1 MPCCSIFI
9 FSIGIRLVLI
19 FQPHCSRA
27 YFSSLV
33 GIAPDPFQ
41 AAAPQFCSASSC
53 LDFRGLDFSVD
64 LSSHL
69 VFCFGSLLRDF
80 SPSSVFGAGLQSSIP
95 SSVSTGC
102 FWSRC
107 WRAII
112 QFLLLFFD
120 SCAHRS
126 FPSVPLYT
134 SVSSRRLLSC
144 CKILL
149 LVILVF
155 GSLAVCVAVAC
166 AVVFLSAVRL
176 ARRENLSWQLFSL
189 AIVSCCVAAPSPFA

>member
-9 FSIGIRLVLI
+9 FSVGIRLVLI
-19 FQPHCSRA
+19 FQPPCSRA

-80 SPSSVFGAGLQSSIP
+80 SPSSVFVPVFSL
-95 SSVSTGC
+95 
-102 FWSRC
+102 R
-107 WRAII
+107 
-112 QFLLLFFD
+112 
-120 SCAHRS
+120 
-126 FPSVPLYT
+126 FP
-134 SVSSRRLLSC
+134 RLSLP
-144 CKILL
+144 
-149 LVILVF
+149 VVF
-155 GSLAVCVAVAC
+155 GRAAGEQLSNFCCCSLIRVRTGVFRRCRCTLRSPRAAC
-166 AVVFLSAVRL
+166 SPA
-176 ARRENLSWQLFSL
+176 ARF
-189 AIVSCCVAAPSPFA
+189 CCS